1 MENQW
6 RVGKSA
12 KSATQ
17 SAINPPVSA
26 IPTEIH
32 QSSRWTWPPPISRWY
47 SPVLGQKWFEWS
59 DGFMQ
64 VNPRNIWSERKL
76 GEKMNLLIGQVNT
89 SWAYFHYGRA
99 CNGMNLNP
107 FLGDLRSRFKQLG
120 LFSPAQAATCHL
132 EHNSNS
138 HMNWVPWFSG
148 LFSPTSVWHF
158 GERQWAVATQFQSSI
173 SVASEWHLWWDH
185 LGILAGPI
193 SCCQDATSFTQVQ
206 QGIILEVADSATE
219 KTAPRSWK
227 TKISNPKLKNLSKW
241 IHAEQWWAMN
251 IKSMDFPRI

>member
-1 MENQW
+1 M
-6 RVGKSA
+6 V
-12 KSATQ
+12 
-17 SAINPPVSA
+17 
-26 IPTEIH
+26 
-32 QSSRWTWPPPISRWY
+32 RWFYAGEPEKH
-47 SPVLGQKWFEWS
+47 LK
-59 DGFMQ
+59 
-64 VNPRNIWSERKL
+64 RKET
-76 GEKMNLLIGQVNT
+76 GWEDESFDWTGHT

-132 EHNSNS
+132 ELNSNS

-219 KTAPRSWK
+219 KQLQDREKPRLVTRSWK
-227 TKISNPKLKNLSKW
+227 TFPSGSMLNNDEQWTLSPWIFPGSKNLADLMALDSRLRSW
-241 IHAEQWWAMN
+241 VSFCEAPWLAMKPK
-251 IKSMDFPRI
+251 KSGQCV